1 MHRSALIAAICMSR
15 TVQTAVCQEAFQVT
29 NITIKMI
36 KRDGRGNFR
45 IDAEITNP
53 NDFAVFD
60 VRVACEIRDRR
71 GKKLVSYGSTIVGAI
86 QAKEVRTVPR
96 PDIGAWPDQ
105 GSTGYCPSSGA
116 ERFPNLHTPQGAT
129 RA

>member
-1 MHRSALIAAICMSR
+1 MHRSALIAAICLSLPVR
-15 TVQTAVCQEAFQVT
+15 TAACQEAFQVT

-60 VRVACEIRDRR
+60 VRVGCKIRDGR
-71 GKKLVSYGSTIVGAI
+71 GKELVSYGFTIVDAI
-86 QAKEVRTVPR
+86 QAKEVRTVR
-96 PDIGAWPDQ
+96 RLDVGAWPDQ
-105 GSTGYCPSSGA
+105 GRTAYCRSSEA
-116 ERFPNLHTPQGAT
+116 KRLPN
-129 RA
+129 R

>member
-1 MHRSALIAAICMSR
+1 MHRSALIAAICMSLP
-15 TVQTAVCQEAFQVT
+15 VQTAVCQEAFQVA

-60 VRVACEIRDRR
+60 VRVACKIRDRR
-71 GKKLVSYGSTIVGAI
+71 GKELVSYGSTVVDAI
-86 QAKEVRTVPR
+86 QAKEVRTVR
-96 PDIGAWPDQ
+96 RLDIGAWPDQ
-105 GSTGYCPSSGA
+105 GRAAYCRSSEA
-116 ERFPNLHTPQGAT
+116 KRLPN
-129 RA
+129 R